1 MKYALGIDIG
11 GTNTVVGLVNKEGKV
26 LGTDSVKTQ
35 SFPVLEEY
43 VKTVSKL
50 AKDLIAKNNVSVD
63 DIVGMGIGA
72 PNANY
77 YTGNIEMAPN
87 LPWKQDKVPLAK
99 MFREELNIPVT
110 ITNDANAA
118 ALGEK
123 MYGVAKDMDNFIM
136 ITLGTGVGSGIV
148 INGQLVYGH
157 DGFAGELGHVI
168 IERNGRLC
176 GCGRRGCLETYC
188 SATGIVRTAKER
200 NTPFLTSKDI
210 YDAAVKGDETA
221 IDIFK
226 ETGTRLGRA
235 LADMVVFSSPEAFV
249 LFGGLAKAGDFI
261 VKPKEELEKIAAL
274 AKKHQFW
281 VISDEIY
288 CELVYDG
295 SEHVSIGSFPGMKD
309 YTIILN
315 GFSKSFAMTGWRIG
329 YIAAPNELLSQ
340 IVKVHGYNTI
350 CAPIF
355 SQYAAAEGLRNGWK
369 EVEKMRVS
377 YQQRRNLMEKAFN
390 EMGLPVPEPKGAFY
404 MFPDI
409 SSTGLSSEEFATR
422 LFKEHNVAV
431 VPGSVFGAGGEGHIR
446 VCYATAVDKIK
457 VALERIELMV
467 KSLK

>member
-1 MKYALGIDIG
+1 MNYALGIDIG
-11 GTNTVVGLVNKEGKV
+11 GTNTVVGLVDKAGNV

-35 SFPVLEEY
+35 SLPVLEDY
-43 VKTVSKL
+43 VKTVSKMV
-50 AKDLIAKNNVSVD
+50 KDIIAKNNVSID
-63 DIVGMGIGA
+63 DIVGLGIGA

-77 YTGNIEMAPN
+77 YTGNIEKAPN

-123 MYGVAKDMDNFIM
+123 MYGVAKNMDNFIM

-261 VKPKEELEKIAAL
+261 VKYTKEAMEEAIMPIFKGKVKILLSTMKDADAAVLGASAL
-274 AKKHQFW
+274 AWQ
-281 VISDEIY
+281 
-288 CELVYDG
+288 
-295 SEHVSIGSFPGMKD
+295 
-309 YTIILN
+309 
-315 GFSKSFAMTGWRIG
+315 
-329 YIAAPNELLSQ
+329 
-340 IVKVHGYNTI
+340 
-350 CAPIF
+350 
-355 SQYAAAEGLRNGWK
+355 
-369 EVEKMRVS
+369 
-377 YQQRRNLMEKAFN
+377 
-390 EMGLPVPEPKGAFY
+390 
-404 MFPDI
+404 
-409 SSTGLSSEEFATR
+409 
-422 LFKEHNVAV
+422 
-431 VPGSVFGAGGEGHIR
+431 
-446 VCYATAVDKIK
+446 
-457 VALERIELMV
+457 
-467 KSLK
+467 

>member
-1 MKYALGIDIG
+1 MNYALGIDIG
-11 GTNTVVGLVNKEGKV
+11 GTNTVVGLVDKAGNV

-35 SFPVLEEY
+35 SLPVLEDY
-43 VKTVSKL
+43 VKTVSKMV
-50 AKDLIAKNNVSVD
+50 KDLIAKNNVSID
-63 DIVGMGIGA
+63 DIVGLGIGA

-77 YTGNIEMAPN
+77 YTGNIEKAPN

-226 ETGTRLGRA
+226 QTGTRLGRA

-261 VKPKEELEKIAAL
+261 VKYTKEAMEESIMPIFKGKVKILLSTMKDADAAVLGASAL
-274 AKKHQFW
+274 AWQ
-281 VISDEIY
+281 
-288 CELVYDG
+288 
-295 SEHVSIGSFPGMKD
+295 
-309 YTIILN
+309 
-315 GFSKSFAMTGWRIG
+315 
-329 YIAAPNELLSQ
+329 
-340 IVKVHGYNTI
+340 
-350 CAPIF
+350 
-355 SQYAAAEGLRNGWK
+355 
-369 EVEKMRVS
+369 
-377 YQQRRNLMEKAFN
+377 
-390 EMGLPVPEPKGAFY
+390 
-404 MFPDI
+404 
-409 SSTGLSSEEFATR
+409 
-422 LFKEHNVAV
+422 
-431 VPGSVFGAGGEGHIR
+431 
-446 VCYATAVDKIK
+446 
-457 VALERIELMV
+457 
-467 KSLK
+467 

>member
-11 GTNTVVGLVNKEGKV
+11 GTNTVVGLVDKEGKV

-50 AKDLIAKNNVSVD
+50 AKDLIAKNNVSIAE
-63 DIVGMGIGA
+63 IVGLGIGA

-261 VKPKEELEKIAAL
+261 VKYTKEAMEESIMPIFKGKVKILLSTMKDADAAVLGASAL
-274 AKKHQFW
+274 AWQ
-281 VISDEIY
+281 
-288 CELVYDG
+288 
-295 SEHVSIGSFPGMKD
+295 
-309 YTIILN
+309 
-315 GFSKSFAMTGWRIG
+315 
-329 YIAAPNELLSQ
+329 
-340 IVKVHGYNTI
+340 
-350 CAPIF
+350 
-355 SQYAAAEGLRNGWK
+355 
-369 EVEKMRVS
+369 
-377 YQQRRNLMEKAFN
+377 
-390 EMGLPVPEPKGAFY
+390 
-404 MFPDI
+404 
-409 SSTGLSSEEFATR
+409 
-422 LFKEHNVAV
+422 
-431 VPGSVFGAGGEGHIR
+431 
-446 VCYATAVDKIK
+446 
-457 VALERIELMV
+457 
-467 KSLK
+467 

>member
-11 GTNTVVGLVNKEGKV
+11 GTNTVVGLVDKEGKV
-26 LGTDSVKTQ
+26 LGTDSIKTQ

-63 DIVGMGIGA
+63 DIVGLGIGA

-235 LADMVVFSSPEAFV
+235 FADMVVFSSPEAFV

-261 VKPKEELEKIAAL
+261 VKYTKEAMEEAIMPIFKGKVKILLSTMKDADAAVLGASAL
-274 AKKHQFW
+274 AWQ
-281 VISDEIY
+281 
-288 CELVYDG
+288 
-295 SEHVSIGSFPGMKD
+295 
-309 YTIILN
+309 
-315 GFSKSFAMTGWRIG
+315 
-329 YIAAPNELLSQ
+329 
-340 IVKVHGYNTI
+340 
-350 CAPIF
+350 
-355 SQYAAAEGLRNGWK
+355 
-369 EVEKMRVS
+369 
-377 YQQRRNLMEKAFN
+377 
-390 EMGLPVPEPKGAFY
+390 
-404 MFPDI
+404 
-409 SSTGLSSEEFATR
+409 
-422 LFKEHNVAV
+422 
-431 VPGSVFGAGGEGHIR
+431 
-446 VCYATAVDKIK
+446 
-457 VALERIELMV
+457 
-467 KSLK
+467 

>member
-11 GTNTVVGLVNKEGKV
+11 GTNTVVGLVDKEGNV

-50 AKDLIAKNNVSVD
+50 AKDLIAKNNVSINE
-63 DIVGMGIGA
+63 IVGLGIGA

-261 VKPKEELEKIAAL
+261 VKYTKEAMEESIMPIFKGKVKILLSTMKDADAAVLGASAL
-274 AKKHQFW
+274 AWQ
-281 VISDEIY
+281 
-288 CELVYDG
+288 
-295 SEHVSIGSFPGMKD
+295 
-309 YTIILN
+309 
-315 GFSKSFAMTGWRIG
+315 
-329 YIAAPNELLSQ
+329 
-340 IVKVHGYNTI
+340 
-350 CAPIF
+350 
-355 SQYAAAEGLRNGWK
+355 
-369 EVEKMRVS
+369 
-377 YQQRRNLMEKAFN
+377 
-390 EMGLPVPEPKGAFY
+390 
-404 MFPDI
+404 
-409 SSTGLSSEEFATR
+409 
-422 LFKEHNVAV
+422 
-431 VPGSVFGAGGEGHIR
+431 
-446 VCYATAVDKIK
+446 
-457 VALERIELMV
+457 
-467 KSLK
+467 

>member
-11 GTNTVVGLVNKEGKV
+11 GTNTVVGLVDKEGNV

-50 AKDLIAKNNVSVD
+50 AKDLIAKNNVSINE
-63 DIVGMGIGA
+63 IVGLGIGA

-235 LADMVVFSSPEAFV
+235 FADMVVFSSPEAFV

-261 VKPKEELEKIAAL
+261 VKYTKEAMEESIMPIFKGKVKILLSTMKDADAAVLGASAL
-274 AKKHQFW
+274 AWQ
-281 VISDEIY
+281 
-288 CELVYDG
+288 
-295 SEHVSIGSFPGMKD
+295 
-309 YTIILN
+309 
-315 GFSKSFAMTGWRIG
+315 
-329 YIAAPNELLSQ
+329 
-340 IVKVHGYNTI
+340 
-350 CAPIF
+350 
-355 SQYAAAEGLRNGWK
+355 
-369 EVEKMRVS
+369 
-377 YQQRRNLMEKAFN
+377 
-390 EMGLPVPEPKGAFY
+390 
-404 MFPDI
+404 
-409 SSTGLSSEEFATR
+409 
-422 LFKEHNVAV
+422 
-431 VPGSVFGAGGEGHIR
+431 
-446 VCYATAVDKIK
+446 
-457 VALERIELMV
+457 
-467 KSLK
+467 

>member
-1 MKYALGIDIG
+1 MNYALGIDIG
-11 GTNTVVGLVNKEGKV
+11 GTNTVVGLVDKAGNV

-50 AKDLIAKNNVSVD
+50 AKDLIAKNNVSINE
-63 DIVGMGIGA
+63 IVGLGIGA

-261 VKPKEELEKIAAL
+261 VKYTKEAMEEAIMPIFKGKVKILLSTMKDADAAVLGASAL
-274 AKKHQFW
+274 AWQ
-281 VISDEIY
+281 
-288 CELVYDG
+288 
-295 SEHVSIGSFPGMKD
+295 
-309 YTIILN
+309 
-315 GFSKSFAMTGWRIG
+315 
-329 YIAAPNELLSQ
+329 
-340 IVKVHGYNTI
+340 
-350 CAPIF
+350 
-355 SQYAAAEGLRNGWK
+355 
-369 EVEKMRVS
+369 
-377 YQQRRNLMEKAFN
+377 
-390 EMGLPVPEPKGAFY
+390 
-404 MFPDI
+404 
-409 SSTGLSSEEFATR
+409 
-422 LFKEHNVAV
+422 
-431 VPGSVFGAGGEGHIR
+431 
-446 VCYATAVDKIK
+446 
-457 VALERIELMV
+457 
-467 KSLK
+467 

>member
-1 MKYALGIDIG
+1 MNYALGIDIG
-11 GTNTVVGLVNKEGKV
+11 GTNTVVGLVDKAGNV

-35 SFPVLEEY
+35 SLPVLEEY
-43 VKTVSKL
+43 VKTVSNI
-50 AKDLIAKNNVSVD
+50 AKDIIAKNGIAIN
-63 DIVGMGIGA
+63 DIVGLGIGA

-99 MFREELNIPVT
+99 MFHEELNIPVT

-210 YDAAVKGDETA
+210 YDAAVKGDKTA

-261 VKPKEELEKIAAL
+261 VKYTKEAMEDAIMPIFKGKVKILLSTMKDADAAVLGASAL
-274 AKKHQFW
+274 AW
-281 VISDEIY
+281 
-288 CELVYDG
+288 
-295 SEHVSIGSFPGMKD
+295 
-309 YTIILN
+309 
-315 GFSKSFAMTGWRIG
+315 
-329 YIAAPNELLSQ
+329 
-340 IVKVHGYNTI
+340 
-350 CAPIF
+350 
-355 SQYAAAEGLRNGWK
+355 
-369 EVEKMRVS
+369 
-377 YQQRRNLMEKAFN
+377 QQNLK
-390 EMGLPVPEPKGAFY
+390 P
-404 MFPDI
+404 
-409 SSTGLSSEEFATR
+409 
-422 LFKEHNVAV
+422 
-431 VPGSVFGAGGEGHIR
+431 
-446 VCYATAVDKIK
+446 
-457 VALERIELMV
+457 
-467 KSLK
+467 

>member
-11 GTNTVVGLVNKEGKV
+11 GTNTVVGLVDKEGNV

-50 AKDLIAKNNVSVD
+50 AKDLIAKNNVSINE
-63 DIVGMGIGA
+63 IVGLGIGA

-235 LADMVVFSSPEAFV
+235 FADMVVFSSPEAFV

-261 VKPKEELEKIAAL
+261 VKYTKEAMEEAIMPIFKGKVKILLSTMKDADAAVLGASAL
-274 AKKHQFW
+274 AWQ
-281 VISDEIY
+281 
-288 CELVYDG
+288 
-295 SEHVSIGSFPGMKD
+295 
-309 YTIILN
+309 
-315 GFSKSFAMTGWRIG
+315 
-329 YIAAPNELLSQ
+329 
-340 IVKVHGYNTI
+340 
-350 CAPIF
+350 
-355 SQYAAAEGLRNGWK
+355 
-369 EVEKMRVS
+369 
-377 YQQRRNLMEKAFN
+377 
-390 EMGLPVPEPKGAFY
+390 
-404 MFPDI
+404 
-409 SSTGLSSEEFATR
+409 
-422 LFKEHNVAV
+422 
-431 VPGSVFGAGGEGHIR
+431 
-446 VCYATAVDKIK
+446 
-457 VALERIELMV
+457 
-467 KSLK
+467 

>member
-11 GTNTVVGLVNKEGKV
+11 GTNTVVGLVDKEGNV

-50 AKDLIAKNNVSVD
+50 AKDLIAKNNVSID
-63 DIVGMGIGA
+63 DIVGLGIGA

-261 VKPKEELEKIAAL
+261 VKYTKEAMEESIMPIFKGKVKILLSTMKDADAAVLGASAL
-274 AKKHQFW
+274 AWQ
-281 VISDEIY
+281 
-288 CELVYDG
+288 
-295 SEHVSIGSFPGMKD
+295 
-309 YTIILN
+309 
-315 GFSKSFAMTGWRIG
+315 
-329 YIAAPNELLSQ
+329 
-340 IVKVHGYNTI
+340 
-350 CAPIF
+350 
-355 SQYAAAEGLRNGWK
+355 
-369 EVEKMRVS
+369 
-377 YQQRRNLMEKAFN
+377 
-390 EMGLPVPEPKGAFY
+390 
-404 MFPDI
+404 
-409 SSTGLSSEEFATR
+409 
-422 LFKEHNVAV
+422 
-431 VPGSVFGAGGEGHIR
+431 
-446 VCYATAVDKIK
+446 
-457 VALERIELMV
+457 
-467 KSLK
+467 

>member
-11 GTNTVVGLVNKEGKV
+11 GTNTVVGLVNKEGNV

-50 AKDLIAKNNVSVD
+50 AKDLIAKNNVSID
-63 DIVGMGIGA
+63 DIVGLGIGA

-235 LADMVVFSSPEAFV
+235 FADMVVFSSPEAFV

-261 VKPKEELEKIAAL
+261 VKYTKEAMEEAIMPIFKGKVKILLSTMKDADAAVLGASAL
-274 AKKHQFW
+274 AWQ
-281 VISDEIY
+281 
-288 CELVYDG
+288 
-295 SEHVSIGSFPGMKD
+295 
-309 YTIILN
+309 
-315 GFSKSFAMTGWRIG
+315 
-329 YIAAPNELLSQ
+329 
-340 IVKVHGYNTI
+340 
-350 CAPIF
+350 
-355 SQYAAAEGLRNGWK
+355 
-369 EVEKMRVS
+369 
-377 YQQRRNLMEKAFN
+377 
-390 EMGLPVPEPKGAFY
+390 
-404 MFPDI
+404 
-409 SSTGLSSEEFATR
+409 
-422 LFKEHNVAV
+422 
-431 VPGSVFGAGGEGHIR
+431 
-446 VCYATAVDKIK
+446 
-457 VALERIELMV
+457 
-467 KSLK
+467 

>member
-26 LGTDSVKTQ
+26 LGTDSIKTQ

-50 AKDLIAKNNVSVD
+50 AKDLIAKNNVSID
-63 DIVGMGIGA
+63 EIVGLGIGA

-77 YTGNIEMAPN
+77 YTGNIEMAAN

-235 LADMVVFSSPEAFV
+235 FADMVVFSSPEAFV

-261 VKPKEELEKIAAL
+261 VKYTKEAMEEAIMPIFKGKVKILLSTMKDADAAVLGASAL
-274 AKKHQFW
+274 AWQ
-281 VISDEIY
+281 
-288 CELVYDG
+288 
-295 SEHVSIGSFPGMKD
+295 
-309 YTIILN
+309 
-315 GFSKSFAMTGWRIG
+315 
-329 YIAAPNELLSQ
+329 
-340 IVKVHGYNTI
+340 
-350 CAPIF
+350 
-355 SQYAAAEGLRNGWK
+355 
-369 EVEKMRVS
+369 
-377 YQQRRNLMEKAFN
+377 
-390 EMGLPVPEPKGAFY
+390 
-404 MFPDI
+404 
-409 SSTGLSSEEFATR
+409 
-422 LFKEHNVAV
+422 
-431 VPGSVFGAGGEGHIR
+431 
-446 VCYATAVDKIK
+446 
-457 VALERIELMV
+457 
-467 KSLK
+467 

>member
-1 MKYALGIDIG
+1 MNYALGIDIG
-11 GTNTVVGLVNKEGKV
+11 GTNTVVGLVDKEGKV

-35 SFPVLEEY
+35 SFPILEEY

-50 AKDLIAKNNVSVD
+50 AKDLIAKNNVSID
-63 DIVGMGIGA
+63 EIVGLGIGA

-123 MYGVAKDMDNFIM
+123 MYGVAKEMDNFIM

-235 LADMVVFSSPEAFV
+235 FADMVVFSSPEAFV

-261 VKPKEELEKIAAL
+261 VKYTKEAMEEAIMPIFKGKVKILLSTMKDADAAVLGASAL
-274 AKKHQFW
+274 AWQ
-281 VISDEIY
+281 
-288 CELVYDG
+288 
-295 SEHVSIGSFPGMKD
+295 
-309 YTIILN
+309 
-315 GFSKSFAMTGWRIG
+315 
-329 YIAAPNELLSQ
+329 
-340 IVKVHGYNTI
+340 
-350 CAPIF
+350 
-355 SQYAAAEGLRNGWK
+355 
-369 EVEKMRVS
+369 
-377 YQQRRNLMEKAFN
+377 
-390 EMGLPVPEPKGAFY
+390 
-404 MFPDI
+404 
-409 SSTGLSSEEFATR
+409 
-422 LFKEHNVAV
+422 
-431 VPGSVFGAGGEGHIR
+431 
-446 VCYATAVDKIK
+446 
-457 VALERIELMV
+457 
-467 KSLK
+467 

>member
-1 MKYALGIDIG
+1 MNYALGIDIG
-11 GTNTVVGLVNKEGKV
+11 GTNTVVGLVDKAGNV

-35 SFPVLEEY
+35 SLPVLEEY
-43 VKTVSKL
+43 VKTVSKMV
-50 AKDLIAKNNVSVD
+50 KDLIAKNNVSID
-63 DIVGMGIGA
+63 DIVGLGIGA

-77 YTGNIEMAPN
+77 YTGNIEKAPN

-235 LADMVVFSSPEAFV
+235 FADMVVFSSPEAFV

-261 VKPKEELEKIAAL
+261 VKYTKEAMEEAIMPIFKGKVKILLSTMKDADAAVLGASAL
-274 AKKHQFW
+274 AWQ
-281 VISDEIY
+281 
-288 CELVYDG
+288 
-295 SEHVSIGSFPGMKD
+295 
-309 YTIILN
+309 
-315 GFSKSFAMTGWRIG
+315 
-329 YIAAPNELLSQ
+329 
-340 IVKVHGYNTI
+340 
-350 CAPIF
+350 
-355 SQYAAAEGLRNGWK
+355 
-369 EVEKMRVS
+369 
-377 YQQRRNLMEKAFN
+377 
-390 EMGLPVPEPKGAFY
+390 
-404 MFPDI
+404 
-409 SSTGLSSEEFATR
+409 
-422 LFKEHNVAV
+422 
-431 VPGSVFGAGGEGHIR
+431 
-446 VCYATAVDKIK
+446 
-457 VALERIELMV
+457 
-467 KSLK
+467 

>member
-11 GTNTVVGLVNKEGKV
+11 GTNTVVGLVDKTGNV

-50 AKDLIAKNNVSVD
+50 AKDLIFKNNVSVN
-63 DIVGMGIGA
+63 DIVGLGIGA

-235 LADMVVFSSPEAFV
+235 FADMVVFSSPEAFV

-261 VKPKEELEKIAAL
+261 VKYTKEAMEEAIMPIFKGKVKILLSTMKDADAAVLGASAL
-274 AKKHQFW
+274 AWQ
-281 VISDEIY
+281 
-288 CELVYDG
+288 
-295 SEHVSIGSFPGMKD
+295 
-309 YTIILN
+309 
-315 GFSKSFAMTGWRIG
+315 
-329 YIAAPNELLSQ
+329 
-340 IVKVHGYNTI
+340 
-350 CAPIF
+350 
-355 SQYAAAEGLRNGWK
+355 
-369 EVEKMRVS
+369 
-377 YQQRRNLMEKAFN
+377 
-390 EMGLPVPEPKGAFY
+390 
-404 MFPDI
+404 
-409 SSTGLSSEEFATR
+409 
-422 LFKEHNVAV
+422 
-431 VPGSVFGAGGEGHIR
+431 
-446 VCYATAVDKIK
+446 
-457 VALERIELMV
+457 
-467 KSLK
+467 

>member
-1 MKYALGIDIG
+1 MNYALGIDIG
-11 GTNTVVGLVNKEGKV
+11 GTNTVVGLVDKAGNV

-50 AKDLIAKNNVSVD
+50 AKDLIAKNNVSID
-63 DIVGMGIGA
+63 DIVGLGIGA

-235 LADMVVFSSPEAFV
+235 FADMVVFSSPEAFV

-261 VKPKEELEKIAAL
+261 VKYTKEAMEESIMPIFKGKVKILLSTMKDADAAVLGASAL
-274 AKKHQFW
+274 AWQ
-281 VISDEIY
+281 
-288 CELVYDG
+288 
-295 SEHVSIGSFPGMKD
+295 
-309 YTIILN
+309 
-315 GFSKSFAMTGWRIG
+315 
-329 YIAAPNELLSQ
+329 
-340 IVKVHGYNTI
+340 
-350 CAPIF
+350 
-355 SQYAAAEGLRNGWK
+355 
-369 EVEKMRVS
+369 
-377 YQQRRNLMEKAFN
+377 
-390 EMGLPVPEPKGAFY
+390 
-404 MFPDI
+404 
-409 SSTGLSSEEFATR
+409 
-422 LFKEHNVAV
+422 
-431 VPGSVFGAGGEGHIR
+431 
-446 VCYATAVDKIK
+446 
-457 VALERIELMV
+457 
-467 KSLK
+467 

>member
-11 GTNTVVGLVNKEGKV
+11 GTNTVVGLVDKEGKV
-26 LGTDSVKTQ
+26 LGTDSIKTQ

-50 AKDLIAKNNVSVD
+50 AKDLIAKNNVSIAE
-63 DIVGMGIGA
+63 IVGLGIGA

-221 IDIFK
+221 IDIFR

-261 VKPKEELEKIAAL
+261 VKYTKEAMEESIMPIFKGKVKILLSTMKDADAAVLGASAL
-274 AKKHQFW
+274 AWQ
-281 VISDEIY
+281 
-288 CELVYDG
+288 
-295 SEHVSIGSFPGMKD
+295 
-309 YTIILN
+309 
-315 GFSKSFAMTGWRIG
+315 
-329 YIAAPNELLSQ
+329 
-340 IVKVHGYNTI
+340 
-350 CAPIF
+350 
-355 SQYAAAEGLRNGWK
+355 
-369 EVEKMRVS
+369 
-377 YQQRRNLMEKAFN
+377 
-390 EMGLPVPEPKGAFY
+390 
-404 MFPDI
+404 
-409 SSTGLSSEEFATR
+409 
-422 LFKEHNVAV
+422 
-431 VPGSVFGAGGEGHIR
+431 
-446 VCYATAVDKIK
+446 
-457 VALERIELMV
+457 
-467 KSLK
+467 

>member
-50 AKDLIAKNNVSVD
+50 AKDLIAKNNVSID
-63 DIVGMGIGA
+63 DIVGLGIGA

-123 MYGVAKDMDNFIM
+123 MYGVAKDIDNFIM

-261 VKPKEELEKIAAL
+261 VKYTKEAMEEAIMPIFKGKVKILLSTMKDADAAVLGASAL
-274 AKKHQFW
+274 AWQ
-281 VISDEIY
+281 
-288 CELVYDG
+288 
-295 SEHVSIGSFPGMKD
+295 
-309 YTIILN
+309 
-315 GFSKSFAMTGWRIG
+315 
-329 YIAAPNELLSQ
+329 
-340 IVKVHGYNTI
+340 
-350 CAPIF
+350 
-355 SQYAAAEGLRNGWK
+355 
-369 EVEKMRVS
+369 
-377 YQQRRNLMEKAFN
+377 
-390 EMGLPVPEPKGAFY
+390 
-404 MFPDI
+404 
-409 SSTGLSSEEFATR
+409 
-422 LFKEHNVAV
+422 
-431 VPGSVFGAGGEGHIR
+431 
-446 VCYATAVDKIK
+446 
-457 VALERIELMV
+457 
-467 KSLK
+467 

>member
-50 AKDLIAKNNVSVD
+50 AKDLIAKNNVSIAE
-63 DIVGMGIGA
+63 IVGLGIGA

-77 YTGNIEMAPN
+77 YTGNIEMAAN

-99 MFREELNIPVT
+99 IFREELNIPVT

-235 LADMVVFSSPEAFV
+235 FADMVVFSSPEAFV

-261 VKPKEELEKIAAL
+261 VKYTKEAMEEAIMPIFKGKVKILLSTMKDADAAVLGASAL
-274 AKKHQFW
+274 AWQ
-281 VISDEIY
+281 
-288 CELVYDG
+288 
-295 SEHVSIGSFPGMKD
+295 
-309 YTIILN
+309 
-315 GFSKSFAMTGWRIG
+315 
-329 YIAAPNELLSQ
+329 
-340 IVKVHGYNTI
+340 
-350 CAPIF
+350 
-355 SQYAAAEGLRNGWK
+355 
-369 EVEKMRVS
+369 
-377 YQQRRNLMEKAFN
+377 
-390 EMGLPVPEPKGAFY
+390 
-404 MFPDI
+404 
-409 SSTGLSSEEFATR
+409 
-422 LFKEHNVAV
+422 
-431 VPGSVFGAGGEGHIR
+431 
-446 VCYATAVDKIK
+446 
-457 VALERIELMV
+457 
-467 KSLK
+467 

>member
-11 GTNTVVGLVNKEGKV
+11 GTNTVVGLVDKEGKV
-26 LGTDSVKTQ
+26 LGTDSIKTQ

-63 DIVGMGIGA
+63 DIVGLGIGA

-168 IERNGRLC
+168 IDRNGRLC

-235 LADMVVFSSPEAFV
+235 FADMVVFSSPEAFV

-261 VKPKEELEKIAAL
+261 VKYTKEAMEETIMPIFKGKVKILLSTMKDADAAVLGASAL
-274 AKKHQFW
+274 AWQ
-281 VISDEIY
+281 
-288 CELVYDG
+288 
-295 SEHVSIGSFPGMKD
+295 
-309 YTIILN
+309 
-315 GFSKSFAMTGWRIG
+315 
-329 YIAAPNELLSQ
+329 
-340 IVKVHGYNTI
+340 
-350 CAPIF
+350 
-355 SQYAAAEGLRNGWK
+355 
-369 EVEKMRVS
+369 
-377 YQQRRNLMEKAFN
+377 
-390 EMGLPVPEPKGAFY
+390 
-404 MFPDI
+404 
-409 SSTGLSSEEFATR
+409 
-422 LFKEHNVAV
+422 
-431 VPGSVFGAGGEGHIR
+431 
-446 VCYATAVDKIK
+446 
-457 VALERIELMV
+457 
-467 KSLK
+467 

>member
-50 AKDLIAKNNVSVD
+50 AKDLIAKNNVSIAE
-63 DIVGMGIGA
+63 IVGLGIGA

-210 YDAAVKGDETA
+210 YDAAVKGDKTA

-235 LADMVVFSSPEAFV
+235 FADMVVFSSPEAFV
-249 LFGGLAKAGDFI
+249 LFGGLAKAGDLI
-261 VKPKEELEKIAAL
+261 VKYTKEAMEEAIMPIFKGKVKILLSTMKDADAAVLGASAL
-274 AKKHQFW
+274 AWQ
-281 VISDEIY
+281 
-288 CELVYDG
+288 
-295 SEHVSIGSFPGMKD
+295 
-309 YTIILN
+309 
-315 GFSKSFAMTGWRIG
+315 
-329 YIAAPNELLSQ
+329 
-340 IVKVHGYNTI
+340 
-350 CAPIF
+350 
-355 SQYAAAEGLRNGWK
+355 
-369 EVEKMRVS
+369 
-377 YQQRRNLMEKAFN
+377 
-390 EMGLPVPEPKGAFY
+390 
-404 MFPDI
+404 
-409 SSTGLSSEEFATR
+409 
-422 LFKEHNVAV
+422 
-431 VPGSVFGAGGEGHIR
+431 
-446 VCYATAVDKIK
+446 
-457 VALERIELMV
+457 
-467 KSLK
+467 

>member
-1 MKYALGIDIG
+1 MNYALGIDIG

-50 AKDLIAKNNVSVD
+50 AKDLIAKNNVSIAE
-63 DIVGMGIGA
+63 IVGLGIGA

-261 VKPKEELEKIAAL
+261 VKYTKEAMEEAIMPIFKGKVKILLSTMKDADAAVLGASAL
-274 AKKHQFW
+274 AWQ
-281 VISDEIY
+281 
-288 CELVYDG
+288 
-295 SEHVSIGSFPGMKD
+295 
-309 YTIILN
+309 
-315 GFSKSFAMTGWRIG
+315 
-329 YIAAPNELLSQ
+329 
-340 IVKVHGYNTI
+340 
-350 CAPIF
+350 
-355 SQYAAAEGLRNGWK
+355 
-369 EVEKMRVS
+369 
-377 YQQRRNLMEKAFN
+377 
-390 EMGLPVPEPKGAFY
+390 
-404 MFPDI
+404 
-409 SSTGLSSEEFATR
+409 
-422 LFKEHNVAV
+422 
-431 VPGSVFGAGGEGHIR
+431 
-446 VCYATAVDKIK
+446 
-457 VALERIELMV
+457 
-467 KSLK
+467 

>member
-1 MKYALGIDIG
+1 
-11 GTNTVVGLVNKEGKV
+11 
-26 LGTDSVKTQ
+26 
-35 SFPVLEEY
+35 
-43 VKTVSKL
+43 
-50 AKDLIAKNNVSVD
+50 
-63 DIVGMGIGA
+63 
-72 PNANY
+72 
-77 YTGNIEMAPN
+77 MAPN

-235 LADMVVFSSPEAFV
+235 FADMVVFSSPEAFV

-261 VKPKEELEKIAAL
+261 VKYTKEAMEEAIMTIFKGKVKILLSTMKDADAAVLGASAL
-274 AKKHQFW
+274 AWQ
-281 VISDEIY
+281 
-288 CELVYDG
+288 
-295 SEHVSIGSFPGMKD
+295 
-309 YTIILN
+309 
-315 GFSKSFAMTGWRIG
+315 
-329 YIAAPNELLSQ
+329 
-340 IVKVHGYNTI
+340 
-350 CAPIF
+350 
-355 SQYAAAEGLRNGWK
+355 
-369 EVEKMRVS
+369 
-377 YQQRRNLMEKAFN
+377 
-390 EMGLPVPEPKGAFY
+390 
-404 MFPDI
+404 
-409 SSTGLSSEEFATR
+409 
-422 LFKEHNVAV
+422 
-431 VPGSVFGAGGEGHIR
+431 
-446 VCYATAVDKIK
+446 
-457 VALERIELMV
+457 
-467 KSLK
+467 

>member
-50 AKDLIAKNNVSVD
+50 AKDLIAKNNVSIAE
-63 DIVGMGIGA
+63 IVGLGIGA

-235 LADMVVFSSPEAFV
+235 FADMVVFSSPEAFV

-261 VKPKEELEKIAAL
+261 VKYTKEAMEESIMPIFKGKVKILLSTMKDADAAVLGASAL
-274 AKKHQFW
+274 AWQ
-281 VISDEIY
+281 
-288 CELVYDG
+288 
-295 SEHVSIGSFPGMKD
+295 
-309 YTIILN
+309 
-315 GFSKSFAMTGWRIG
+315 
-329 YIAAPNELLSQ
+329 
-340 IVKVHGYNTI
+340 
-350 CAPIF
+350 
-355 SQYAAAEGLRNGWK
+355 
-369 EVEKMRVS
+369 
-377 YQQRRNLMEKAFN
+377 
-390 EMGLPVPEPKGAFY
+390 
-404 MFPDI
+404 
-409 SSTGLSSEEFATR
+409 
-422 LFKEHNVAV
+422 
-431 VPGSVFGAGGEGHIR
+431 
-446 VCYATAVDKIK
+446 
-457 VALERIELMV
+457 
-467 KSLK
+467 

>member
-1 MKYALGIDIG
+1 MNYALGIDIG
-11 GTNTVVGLVNKEGKV
+11 GTNTVVGLVDKTGNV

-50 AKDLIAKNNVSVD
+50 AKDLIAKNNVSID
-63 DIVGMGIGA
+63 DIVGLGIGA

-77 YTGNIEMAPN
+77 YTGNIEKAPN

-226 ETGTRLGRA
+226 ETGTRLGKA

-261 VKPKEELEKIAAL
+261 VKYTKEAMEESIMPIFKGKVKILLSTMKDADAAVLGASAL
-274 AKKHQFW
+274 AWQ
-281 VISDEIY
+281 
-288 CELVYDG
+288 
-295 SEHVSIGSFPGMKD
+295 
-309 YTIILN
+309 
-315 GFSKSFAMTGWRIG
+315 
-329 YIAAPNELLSQ
+329 
-340 IVKVHGYNTI
+340 
-350 CAPIF
+350 
-355 SQYAAAEGLRNGWK
+355 
-369 EVEKMRVS
+369 
-377 YQQRRNLMEKAFN
+377 
-390 EMGLPVPEPKGAFY
+390 
-404 MFPDI
+404 
-409 SSTGLSSEEFATR
+409 
-422 LFKEHNVAV
+422 
-431 VPGSVFGAGGEGHIR
+431 
-446 VCYATAVDKIK
+446 
-457 VALERIELMV
+457 
-467 KSLK
+467 

>member
-50 AKDLIAKNNVSVD
+50 AKDLIAKNNVSID
-63 DIVGMGIGA
+63 DIVGLGIGA

-235 LADMVVFSSPEAFV
+235 FADMVVFSSPEAFV

-261 VKPKEELEKIAAL
+261 VKYTKEAMEEAIMPIFKGKVKILLSTMKDADAAVLGASAL
-274 AKKHQFW
+274 AWQ
-281 VISDEIY
+281 
-288 CELVYDG
+288 
-295 SEHVSIGSFPGMKD
+295 
-309 YTIILN
+309 
-315 GFSKSFAMTGWRIG
+315 
-329 YIAAPNELLSQ
+329 
-340 IVKVHGYNTI
+340 
-350 CAPIF
+350 
-355 SQYAAAEGLRNGWK
+355 
-369 EVEKMRVS
+369 
-377 YQQRRNLMEKAFN
+377 
-390 EMGLPVPEPKGAFY
+390 
-404 MFPDI
+404 
-409 SSTGLSSEEFATR
+409 
-422 LFKEHNVAV
+422 
-431 VPGSVFGAGGEGHIR
+431 
-446 VCYATAVDKIK
+446 
-457 VALERIELMV
+457 
-467 KSLK
+467 